1 MPSVSSEVDVA
12 ATPAL
17 NGILA
22 PVTDEIDAPL
32 EVVEGELPAELHGAY
47 LRNGPNPR
55 FTPIGS
61 YTYPLDGDGMVHG
74 IWFEGGRAHYRNRF
88 VRTPALEAEEKA
100 GRALWPGV
108 MTGEVPGAD
117 EVGPELAG
125 TERDLVDI
133 HVVRHAGRLLALA
146 EGARP
151 FELTD
156 DLATVGP
163 HDFGGGL
170 PDGLCAH
177 PKIDPVTGEMV
188 VFRYG
193 FAAEPWL
200 TWAVV
205 APDGTMAVPE
215 TTVEVAGPMM
225 IHDCAIT
232 ASHLVLF
239 VCPLRFD
246 FDAVMR
252 GESLLQ
258 WEPRR
263 GTEILAIARDG
274 GAVTRFETDAFWV
287 WHVANAFDD
296 TSGGGR
302 RIVVDYPV
310 WSHPGMG
317 LVTAPATGGVI
328 RATLDLDNGT
338 ATFEQADDQLAEFP
352 RIDDRA
358 IGGRHRWFHVAAKDP
373 DHPTDGAGEWNRL
386 LRYDLDR
393 GKVQELRGGERR
405 FGEAVFVPRRPE
417 APADDGYLLTYEYQ
431 RGATTTDLLVLDGTD
446 ITEPP
451 VARLRVPHRVPFGL
465 HGSWLPGG

>member
-1 MPSVSSEVDVA
+1 MSGEVDVA

-22 PVTDEIDAPL
+22 PIADEIDAPL

-74 IWFEGGRAHYRNRF
+74 VWFEDGRAHYRNRF

-108 MTGEVPGAD
+108 MTGELPSAD
-117 EVGPELAG
+117 EVGPDLAG

-133 HVVRHAGRLLALA
+133 NVVRHAGRLLALA

-151 FELTD
+151 FELTA

-205 APDGTMAVPE
+205 AADGTMAVPE

-258 WEPRR
+258 WEPER
-263 GTEILAIARDG
+263 GTEVLAIARDG
-274 GAVTRFETDAFWV
+274 GAVTRFRADPFWV

-296 TSGGGR
+296 GSGGGR

-317 LVTAPATGGVI
+317 LVPAPASGGVV
-328 RATLDLDNGT
+328 RATLDLDAGT
-338 ATFEQADDQLAEFP
+338 ATFDQRDDQLAEFP
-352 RIDDRA
+352 RIDDRR
-358 IGGRHRWFHVAAKDP
+358 IGGRHGWFHVAAKDP
-373 DHPTDGAGEWNRL
+373 DHPTDVAGEWNRL

-393 GKVQELRGGERR
+393 GVVQELRGGERC
-405 FGEAVFVPRRPE
+405 FGEAVFAPRQQGS
-417 APADDGYLLTYEYQ
+417 PADDGYLLTYVYE
-431 RGATTTDLLVLDGTD
+431 RGASTTDLLVLDGAD
-446 ITEPP
+446 ITAAP